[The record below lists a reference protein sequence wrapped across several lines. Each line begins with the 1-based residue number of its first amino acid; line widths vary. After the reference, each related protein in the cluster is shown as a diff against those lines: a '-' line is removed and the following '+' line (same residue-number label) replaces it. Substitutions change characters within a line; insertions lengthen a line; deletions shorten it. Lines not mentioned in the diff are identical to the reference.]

1 MPSYENKDGIVST
14 FADIISAPDP
24 TPAPKVAEQRL
35 SVKGRK
41 DGEKA
46 VQRFDRQRE
55 RRRQEL
61 QDEGESL
68 ERIDEILAE
77 EFSEERR
84 QEVGRQAQRDTEIA
98 GTDRSRADPTA
109 PRRRVNRKTGKVTV
123 DVPDIGLE
131 GQPDGLV
138 DPIGRAADEAT
149 QRGVFR
155 TEAQDIERQRQIDV
169 REGRTRT
176 IRPARDIQRDP
187 LTRTPGGPVALTMEA
202 ARVLGPVDV
211 PNIAQPNI
219 FSRILLEDMPLPQP
233 SVTAGSKTAEKADGS
248 VEQSVLVKCSAY
260 SLEL

>member
-1 MPSYENKDGIVST
+1 MTPVDSRVQSSLAAQAMQAAETDAMPSYKNKDGIVST

-24 TPAPKVAEQRL
+24 TPAPKVAEQKL

-41 DGEKA
+41 DGEKV

-138 DPIGRAADEAT
+138 DQLAA
-149 QRGVFR
+149 Q
-155 TEAQDIERQRQIDV
+155 QMK
-169 REGRTRT
+169 
-176 IRPARDIQRDP
+176 PHS
-187 LTRTPGGPVALTMEA
+187 VA
-202 ARVLGPVDV
+202 
-211 PNIAQPNI
+211 
-219 FSRILLEDMPLPQP
+219 
-233 SVTAGSKTAEKADGS
+233 
-248 VEQSVLVKCSAY
+248 Y
-260 SLEL
+260 LELKHRT